1 MIFDLFKKK
10 QKTEQTEGQKLTA
23 FKKMVASRDKEIL
36 EMSITI
42 KDFNEKVNDLS
53 KLSRETKTENLYY
66 REQVALKDA
75 EIQRLLND

>member
-42 KDFNEKVNDLS
+42 KDFNDKVNELS

>member
-10 QKTEQTEGQKLTA
+10 QKTEQTEGQKLTT

-42 KDFNEKVNDLS
+42 KDFNDKVNELS

>member
-10 QKTEQTEGQKLTA
+10 QKTEQTEGQKLTT

-42 KDFNEKVNDLS
+42 KDFNDKVNELS
-53 KLSRETKTENLYY
+53 KLRRETKTENLYY